1 MARELFI
8 YWKVPQAQAEAA
20 HAAATA
26 LLQALAQSQPALQ
39 ARLLRRAD
47 EAASRG
53 PQATFMEI
61 YRAPAGG
68 VTAAQQ
74 QAIEAAAAVALA
86 ALGGQ
91 GGPQRHIE
99 VFESLNAPA

>member
-20 HAAATA
+20 HAAAKA
-26 LLQALAQSQPALQ
+26 LLQALAQSQPALH

-47 EAASRG
+47 ETGSRG
-53 PQATFMEI
+53 AQATFMEI

-68 VTAAQQ
+68 VTPAQQ
-74 QAIEAAAAVALA
+74 QAIEAAAETALA
-86 ALGGQ
+86 GLGV
-91 GGPQRHIE
+91 PARHVE
-99 VFESLNAPA
+99 VFESLGAPA